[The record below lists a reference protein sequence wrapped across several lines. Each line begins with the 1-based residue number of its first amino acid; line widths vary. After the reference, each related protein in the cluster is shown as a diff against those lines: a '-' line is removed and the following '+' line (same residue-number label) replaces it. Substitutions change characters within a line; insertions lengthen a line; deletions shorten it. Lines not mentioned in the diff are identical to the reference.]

1 MPDLCDCFIFDP
13 LWWKDYGIPLL
24 EAVAIP
30 LLVWFLTWYYGAEK
44 AEERKE
50 KRELRDNLNM
60 LLSVCLSNII
70 KLIRHRNE
78 LIKIHN
84 LETVERKMDIDTIL
98 QEVSKIYCVKNDFDV
113 IDIAKYSS
121 CIAVSENYMMNL
133 ITVKNAMELQI
144 AKINHRNEDLKK
156 ITNNES
162 VAVRKRFMME
172 FIELDA
178 IAFTND
184 IEYLEQTLLS
194 LYGLIKGTKDLEKKI
209 KGLKLD
215 EIKYSEEQKQLFAEL
230 EQKYAKEQEK

>member
-78 LIKIHN
+78 LIKIYDIEITKKETEIDSF
-84 LETVERKMDIDTIL
+84 LEEI
-98 QEVSKIYCVKNDFDV
+98 SKIYCINNDFSV
-113 IDIAKYSS
+113 IDISKYSS
-121 CIAVSENYMMNL
+121 CIAVSENFMMNL
-133 ITVKNAMELQI
+133 IAVKNAW
-144 AKINHRNEDLKK
+144 N
-156 ITNNES
+156 
-162 VAVRKRFMME
+162 
-172 FIELDA
+172 
-178 IAFTND
+178 
-184 IEYLEQTLLS
+184 
-194 LYGLIKGTKDLEKKI
+194 
-209 KGLKLD
+209 
-215 EIKYSEEQKQLFAEL
+215 
-230 EQKYAKEQEK
+230 